1 MVVKYQLD
9 KITEIK
15 DYTGENTKVSC
26 DRIETNNVLVK
37 EQWDYFV
44 EDIHVLRMKKLKGN
58 IMDMY

>member
-37 EQWDYFV
+37 EQWDY
-44 EDIHVLRMKKLKGN
+44 LLK
-58 IMDMY
+58 I